1 MKNEAAP
8 ASAADLQ
15 PITAKGRATR
25 LALLNAAEEVF
36 GELSYD
42 RASISEITRRAG
54 VAQGTFYNYFPD
66 KRAAFSELVRELNHG
81 LRTAIR
87 AALTDVEDRIEMERR
102 GFQTFFDYMQR
113 HKALNRIVRESEF
126 VDPET
131 YQWHYATF
139 AKGYTEGLEE
149 AQQKGQIT
157 SQISAET
164 MTWVLLGIAEFLG
177 ARWVVWEDSA
187 PPPEMFDDIM
197 RFISRAM
204 QPEESV

>member
-1 MKNEAAP
+1 MRNDTTSAT
-8 ASAADLQ
+8 AADLQ
-15 PITAKGRATR
+15 PITARGRATR
-25 LALLNAAEEVF
+25 LAILHAAEEVF

-66 KRAAFSELVRELNHG
+66 KRAAFAELVRELNHG
-81 LRTAIR
+81 LRAAIR
-87 AALTDVEDRIEMERR
+87 TALADVDDRIEMERT
-102 GFQTFFDYMQR
+102 GFQTFFDYMQQ

-126 VDPET
+126 VDRET

-149 AQQKGQIT
+149 AQRRGQIT

-204 QPEESV
+204 QPEEDA